1 VTKDRCP
8 YIECGRSSPSLT
20 KAKLLEQVGARMT
33 SMKNEKVKKPI
44 EVDGLGIPVGT
55 MKGQFNKDINSFVK
69 EVNPYVGYDKQ
80 KQQAK
85 D

>member
-20 KAKLLEQVGARMT
+20 KAKLLEQ
-33 SMKNEKVKKPI
+33 VKKPI